1 MLRPATLRL
10 CCRRASVEV
19 SSRGHQLAELR
30 DHFSP
35 GIDVTITFLPGDDYR
50 HNVETAAALRRL
62 GFNPVLHV
70 AAREMRSRDALD
82 DFLAR
87 ARGEAE
93 ANRVLVIAGDTLRA
107 LGPFKSSADICLS
120 GAIEGHGI
128 RAVSFAGHP
137 EGHPQLDAEKAMM
150 ALAAKRDW
158 GRRVGVRVDLVSQ
171 FCFESAPILAWLKEL
186 EAHGLDIPVHI
197 GLAGPAS
204 PATLAKFA
212 LRCGVGASLRSLR
225 DHIGRFGRLLMET
238 GPTTSCA
245 VCGPR
250 LRSQK
255 RRSLG
260 FTSFHSAALERRAN
274 GCMTSTAGN
283 GLGRSGT
290 PCHRLEWV
298 LSLSVAAPW
307 VYRLAAAG
315 ETFRKPP
322 EKLSNPN

>member
-1 MLRPATLRL
+1 MIETKYASPGNLAALLST
-10 CCRRASVEV
+10 ASVEV
-19 SSRGHQLAELR
+19 SSRGRQLAELR

-50 HNVETAAALRRL
+50 RNVETAAALRRL

-93 ANRVLVIAGDTLRA
+93 ANRILVIAGDTLRA

-137 EGHPQLDAEKAMM
+137 EGHPQLDAEQAMM

-186 EAHGLDIPVHI
+186 EAHSLDVPVHI

-204 PATLAKFA
+204 PTTLFKFA
-212 LRCGVGASLRSLR
+212 LRCGVGNSLRSLR
-225 DHIGRFGRLLMET
+225 EHIGRFGRLLIDT
-238 GPTTSCA
+238 GPDDVLRGLWTSPSIA
-245 VCGPR
+245 NTPIAGLHFFPFGG
-250 LRSQK
+250 LSK
-255 RRSLG
+255 
-260 FTSFHSAALERRAN
+260 TSRWLHDFDSREWSRPVGHTVSSA
-274 GCMTSTAGN
+274 
-283 GLGRSGT
+283 
-290 PCHRLEWV
+290 
-298 LSLSVAAPW
+298 
-307 VYRLAAAG
+307 
-315 ETFRKPP
+315 
-322 EKLSNPN
+322 

>member
-1 MLRPATLRL
+1 VAETNCALPGDLAGLLST
-10 CCRRASVEV
+10 ASVEV
-19 SSRGHQLAELR
+19 SSRGHQLTELR

-93 ANRVLVIAGDTLRA
+93 ANRILVIAGDSLRA
-107 LGPFKSSADICLS
+107 LGPFKSSADICAS
-120 GAIEGHGI
+120 GAVEAHGI
-128 RAVSFAGHP
+128 LVVSFGGHP
-137 EGHPQLDAEKAMM
+137 EGHPQLGAEQAMT

-158 GRRVGVRVDLVSQ
+158 GRRSGVHVDIISQ

-186 EAHGLDIPVHI
+186 KAHDLGIPVHI

-212 LRCGVGASLRSLR
+212 LRCGVGNSLRSVR
-225 DHIGRFGRLLMET
+225 DRIGRFGRLLMEDGPDDILRGLWT
-238 GPTTSCA
+238 GFSIAKTPIAGLHFFPFGGLSKTS
-245 VCGPR
+245 R
-250 LRSQK
+250 WLHEFDSREWSRSIGHTV
-255 RRSLG
+255 S
-260 FTSFHSAALERRAN
+260 SA
-274 GCMTSTAGN
+274 
-283 GLGRSGT
+283 
-290 PCHRLEWV
+290 
-298 LSLSVAAPW
+298 
-307 VYRLAAAG
+307 
-315 ETFRKPP
+315 
-322 EKLSNPN
+322 